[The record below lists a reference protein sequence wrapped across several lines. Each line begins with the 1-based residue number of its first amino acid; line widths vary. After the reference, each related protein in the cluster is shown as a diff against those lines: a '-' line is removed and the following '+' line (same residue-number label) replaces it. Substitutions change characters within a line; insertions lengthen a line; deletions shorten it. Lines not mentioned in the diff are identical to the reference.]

1 MRIVSG
7 LILRE
12 IMGETVAVPSGDSAR
27 LLSGLIVLNDTGT
40 FLLKLLQSEH
50 TMEEL
55 VQAVLDEY
63 DTDPVTARSD
73 VTEYLALL
81 RQHGLLV
88 EE

>member
-12 IMGETVAVPSGDSAR
+12 IMGETVAVPSGASAH
-27 LLSGLIVLNDTGT
+27 LLSGLVVLNDTGT
-40 FLLKLLQSEH
+40 FLFKLLQAER
-50 TMEEL
+50 TLEEL

-63 DTDPVTARSD
+63 DTDAATARSD

-81 RQHGLLV
+81 RQHGLLL
-88 EE
+88 ED